1 MRPRTRPLTFADF
14 ELQAQGVALDATLR
28 ALAAFLD
35 AHADLVA
42 LVHQDLVRGLKRPR
56 TGREGLDATQV
67 LRAFVLQRI
76 KAWDLRELRERLADG
91 YTLRRFT
98 TFDARPVPK
107 HDAFHRAFCRLTP
120 ATVRAL
126 NDAVVQAAV
135 ALGLE
140 DGARLRVDTTVVE
153 TDIHWP
159 TDSGLL
165 WDAVRVLTRLVKRL
179 GEQVPTARRGFAD
192 RTRRA
197 RRRMQELH
205 RLSAAERPRQQTRKY
220 RDLLRVTAGVAA
232 AARAA
237 VATARAA
244 PPVDPL
250 AAATVT
256 ALVEEI
262 EHYCGLAERVMTQT
276 RRRVLNGEQV
286 PVHEKIFSIF
296 EPHTDLIKRG
306 KARRPVEFGHK
317 VFLAESGR
325 GFITD
330 YRVLDGNPV
339 DEGHVAPSLLQ
350 HTATFGHAPA
360 LYAADRGFYT
370 PANVDVVTAAGVR
383 TECLP
388 HRGGTKTAERTAHEK
403 RRAFKRGQRF
413 RAGIEG
419 RISVLLRGRGMRRCP
434 LEGRERFE
442 VFVGAAALANNLL
455 RIATLLPQHV
465 VCRRRAA

>member
-1 MRPRTRPLTFADF
+1 MRPRTQPLTFADF
-14 ELQAQGVALDATLR
+14 ELRAQGVALDATLQ
-28 ALAAFLD
+28 ALSDFLD
-35 AHADLVA
+35 AHEDLVT
-42 LVHQDLVRGLKRPR
+42 LVHDDLVRGLKRPR
-56 TGREGLDATQV
+56 TGREGLGATQV

-76 KAWDLRELRERLADG
+76 KAWDLRELRERIADG
-91 YTLRRFT
+91 YTLRLFT

-179 GEQVPTARRGFAD
+179 GEQIPTARQGFAD

-205 RLSAAERPRQQTRKY
+205 RLSPAERPRQQARKY
-220 RDLLRVTAGVAA
+220 RDLLGVTAGVVAT
-232 AARAA
+232 ARAA
-237 VATARAA
+237 VATARTA
-244 PPVDPL
+244 PPADPL
-250 AAATVT
+250 AAAAVT
-256 ALVEEI
+256 ALVDEL

-276 RRRVLNGEQV
+276 RRRVLNGEPV

-306 KARRPVEFGHK
+306 KAQRPVEFGHK
-317 VFLAESGR
+317 VFLAESGG

-330 YRVLDGNPV
+330 YRVLDGNPI
-339 DEGHVAPSLLQ
+339 DAGHVAPSLLQ
-350 HTATFGHAPA
+350 HAATFGHAPV
-360 LYAADRGFYT
+360 LYAADRGFHT
-370 PANVDVVTAAGVR
+370 PANVEVVTAAGVR

-388 HRGGTKTAERTAHEK
+388 QRGGTKTAERTAHEK
-403 RRAFKRGQRF
+403 GRAFKRGQRF

-434 LEGRERFE
+434 LAGRERFE
-442 VFVGAAALANNLL
+442 VFVGAAVLANNLL

-465 VCRRRAA
+465 GRRHRAA

>member
-14 ELQAQGVALDATLR
+14 ELQTQGVALDATLQ
-28 ALAAFLD
+28 ALTDFLE
-35 AHADLVA
+35 AHEDLVT

-56 TGREGLDATQV
+56 TGREGLGATQV

-76 KAWDLRELRERLADG
+76 KAWDLRELRERIADG
-91 YTLRRFT
+91 YTLRLFT
-98 TFDARPVPK
+98 TFDASPVPK

-120 ATVRAL
+120 TTVRAL

-179 GEQVPTARRGFAD
+179 GEQVPAARRGFAD

-205 RLSAAERPRQQTRKY
+205 RLSATERPRQQTQKY
-220 RDLLRVTAGVAA
+220 RDLLGVTAGVVT

-256 ALVEEI
+256 ALAEEI
-262 EHYCGLAERVMTQT
+262 EHYGGLAERVMTQT
-276 RRRVLNGEQV
+276 RRRVLKGEQV

-306 KARRPVEFGHK
+306 KAQRPVEFGHK

-350 HTATFGHAPA
+350 HAATFGHAPA

-388 HRGGTKTAERTAHEK
+388 HRGGTKTAERAAHEK

-442 VFVGAAALANNLL
+442 VFVGAAVLANNLL

-465 VCRRRAA
+465 VRRRRAA